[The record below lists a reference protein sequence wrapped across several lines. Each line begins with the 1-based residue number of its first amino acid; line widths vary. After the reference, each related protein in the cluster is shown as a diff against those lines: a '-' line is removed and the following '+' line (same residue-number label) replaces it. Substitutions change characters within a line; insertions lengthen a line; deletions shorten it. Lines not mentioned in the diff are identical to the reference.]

1 MTARDVYT
9 NIIRRKQA
17 EDVASQETSVEEV
30 KEEVVEPVKE
40 APKDVEPKKKILRR
54 IRRK

>member
-1 MTARDVYT
+1 MVARDVYT

-17 EDVASQETSVEEV
+17 EAAASEETSVEEV